1 MDIITVLGLV
11 FAFGGI
17 LGGQLL
23 EGGHMG
29 SIVQGTAFLIVF
41 GGTVGAVCIGT
52 TKVDL
57 LTGLRLLKFGFF
69 DSKTQNAEKIVEQL
83 IDAAQVARK
92 ESILS
97 LEKKLNEMSDPF
109 MQNVFRFVI
118 DGVDPK
124 TLREIFDNELYIE
137 EENLNAGAKI
147 WTDAGGFAPTIGI
160 IGAVLGLIHVMENL
174 ADTAKL
180 GLGIAVAFVATVY
193 GVGSANILFLPIANK
208 IKRKV
213 RLDIEIKNM
222 ILEGAIGIMAGM
234 NPFIIEQKLRAYV
247 HGGPAQAEE

>member
-180 GLGIAVAFVATVY
+180 GQGIAVAFVATVY